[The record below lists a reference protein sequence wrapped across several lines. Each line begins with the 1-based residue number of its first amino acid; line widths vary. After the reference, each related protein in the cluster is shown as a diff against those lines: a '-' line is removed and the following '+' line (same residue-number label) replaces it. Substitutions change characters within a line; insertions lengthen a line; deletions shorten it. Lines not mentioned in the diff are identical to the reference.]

1 MMNQRNYESSKIRY
15 NFITD
20 FILINYLR
28 NRNDFGTLSIRKIG
42 IIIKTI
48 IILTKKLIVDKPDI
62 IYFQITPNGI
72 GFLRDSVYILLI
84 KLFQVSL
91 VFHFRGKGV
100 RASSTTVFHRKY
112 DKFILTGI

>member
-1 MMNQRNYESSKIRY
+1 MIRN
-15 NFITD
+15 
-20 FILINYLR
+20 
-28 NRNDFGTLSIRKIG
+28 
-42 IIIKTI
+42 IIINIKNI

-91 VFHFRGKGV
+91 VLHFRGKGV
-100 RASSTTVFHRKY
+100 RESSTTVLQRKY
-112 DKFILTGI
+112 DKFILTGTSILYHADIIVKEYTNYINGSY

>member
-1 MMNQRNYESSKIRY
+1 MIRN
-15 NFITD
+15 
-20 FILINYLR
+20 
-28 NRNDFGTLSIRKIG
+28 
-42 IIIKTI
+42 IIINIKNI

-91 VFHFRGKGV
+91 VLHFRGKGV
-100 RASSTTVFHRKY
+100 RASSTTVLQRKY
-112 DKFILTGI
+112 YKFIITGTSILCHTDIVAKDFTIVLKVCLYIL